1 MTRINHEIRFSWQA
15 HYLVKLKCHFSWQAQ
30 YSVKFGMIAAIG
42 TTIIR
47 AAEYLQVPA
56 SLLEIF
62 WLVRI
67 LNSCQPRGLQLCTV
81 AWRGRRYGHT
91 ETISACAGDYLHV
104 MAPAISSHFRNTDSF
119 FYGGRRFAVDAHR
132 IMTEIFDTMEME
144 LSIHAVSDQNV
155 PLGARQITINMAPL
169 VDPDLLWRN
178 AIELWGDHGTSDA
191 SRLVHIEPQPGLV
204 QEPYTDMLH
213 LVLLITPQA
222 GTIPALFALQIV
234 AAGNHNNVAFA
245 ARLCRTPATNDNLLF
260 SSGFFRL
267 VRSLGTEHPFN
278 IPPGAFIVVRIQ
290 SPFTDT
296 VEL

>member
-1 MTRINHEIRFSWQA
+1 
-15 HYLVKLKCHFSWQAQ
+15 
-30 YSVKFGMIAAIG
+30 MI
-42 TTIIR
+42 
-47 AAEYLQVPA
+47 
-56 SLLEIF
+56 
-62 WLVRI
+62 WL
-67 LNSCQPRGLQLCTV
+67 
-81 AWRGRRYGHT
+81 
-91 ETISACAGDYLHV
+91 D
-104 MAPAISSHFRNTDSF
+104 
-119 FYGGRRFAVDAHR
+119 
-132 IMTEIFDTMEME
+132 
-144 LSIHAVSDQNV
+144 
-155 PLGARQITINMAPL
+155 
-169 VDPDLLWRN
+169 
-178 AIELWGDHGTSDA
+178 ELWKHRGTSDA

-267 VRSLGTEHPFN
+267 VRSLGTQHAILHQRQQVATEHPFN